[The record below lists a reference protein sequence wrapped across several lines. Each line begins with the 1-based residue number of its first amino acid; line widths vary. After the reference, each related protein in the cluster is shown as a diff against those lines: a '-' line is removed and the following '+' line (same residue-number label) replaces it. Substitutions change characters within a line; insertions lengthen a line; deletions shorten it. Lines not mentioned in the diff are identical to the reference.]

1 MSSVGRPDVIER
13 AVALSEVS
21 AASRCSRGAAAVKNP
36 GDVLVDD
43 AAEAG
48 AEIGI
53 NCGAASTDAG
63 GVPVSPGCN
72 VVARRSPG
80 AL

>member
-21 AASRCSRGAAAVKNP
+21 AASRCSRGAAAAKNP
-36 GDVLVDD
+36 NDVLVGD
-43 AAEAG
+43 AAVSE
-48 AEIGI
+48 AEIGV
-53 NCGAASTDAG
+53 NCGASSTDAG
-63 GVPVSPGCN
+63 GVPVSPSCN